1 MKPFQIILLVV
12 FGFMAVGGIVFLAT
26 WRGTPTGVQ
35 VGTVTIWGTV
45 PRSVVKIALDT
56 AKKSSETF
64 DSVQYQEIDPRE
76 FSETYIRALADGK
89 GPDLILLS
97 HEELYNHLST
107 LRLLSFETLSERVFR
122 DTYIE
127 GSEIY
132 VTPNGIAGLPFTVDP
147 MVLYWNRSLL
157 QTAGIAKPPATWSE
171 VYAMAPKLTEKD
183 SALAISKSAIA
194 LGEFQN
200 IDHAKEILIALF
212 LQLGGTVIE
221 RGSDGKFT
229 TTLLRK
235 GANNIPL
242 GHYVATLFTEFSNPQ
257 KDVYSWNRSLPDAKE
272 SFLAGELALYLGFAS
287 EIAEI
292 QKLNPNLNFD
302 VAQFPQIAE
311 TRAESNYAIFTA
323 FAIPKASK
331 NPNGAFTVAKALTDA
346 SVLKVLSSSIGL
358 PPVRRDLLAVKE
370 QDPYK
375 VQFNKAALISRSWL
389 DPNPEESDRILRNMI
404 DSIKSG
410 RMTVTESVSAA
421 DLQLKALLKSQ

>member
-35 VGTVTIWGTV
+35 VGAVTIWGTV
-45 PRSVVKIALDT
+45 PRSVVKIALET
-56 AKKSSETF
+56 VKKSSETF
-64 DSVQYQEIDPRE
+64 DSVEYQEIDPRE

-107 LRLLSFETLSERVFR
+107 LRLLSFETLSERAFR

-221 RGSDGKFT
+221 VQMENSQQRSSERAQTIFH
-229 TTLLRK
+229 
-235 GANNIPL
+235 L
-242 GHYVATLFTEFSNPQ
+242 G
-257 KDVYSWNRSLPDAKE
+257 
-272 SFLAGELALYLGFAS
+272 
-287 EIAEI
+287 I
-292 QKLNPNLNFD
+292 
-302 VAQFPQIAE
+302 
-311 TRAESNYAIFTA
+311 
-323 FAIPKASK
+323 
-331 NPNGAFTVAKALTDA
+331 
-346 SVLKVLSSSIGL
+346 
-358 PPVRRDLLAVKE
+358 
-370 QDPYK
+370 
-375 VQFNKAALISRSWL
+375 
-389 DPNPEESDRILRNMI
+389 M
-404 DSIKSG
+404 
-410 RMTVTESVSAA
+410 
-421 DLQLKALLKSQ
+421 